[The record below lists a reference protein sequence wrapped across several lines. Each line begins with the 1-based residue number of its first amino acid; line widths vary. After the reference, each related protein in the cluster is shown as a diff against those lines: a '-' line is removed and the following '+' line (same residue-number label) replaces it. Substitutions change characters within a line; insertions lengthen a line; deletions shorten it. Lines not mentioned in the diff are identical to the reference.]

1 MFDNCRSANTVRLTL
16 ILLYGFS
23 ALVSAQG
30 HMQTLQKVEEE
41 VSKVRTKNVQ
51 TQGSSCGSDTWGHRL
66 LASCI
71 FARKKEPVAIPHFE
85 CEGRCLKLR
94 CWNKNDMRMP
104 PAPRSGKLHPKWN
117 LGPSRGEG
125 APEANRW
132 DIGHLA
138 FSSFS
143 HRIEA
148 GKPRLQGQEQ
158 QVQGGWQN
166 MVATIL
172 TILLQPDWFQLCP
185 LLGLFFGGLNRTRI
199 PMFIDDW
206 RWLEYY
212 FVILPRSQF
221 LWVWWAPLQH
231 LQGTASI
238 CI

>member
-132 DIGHLA
+132 DIGTSNHHATWRFRHFPTELKPESPDSKVRNNRYRVAGRIWSQLSSRYCCSLTDFSCAHFWA
-138 FSSFS
+138 FF
-143 HRIEA
+143 
-148 GKPRLQGQEQ
+148 
-158 QVQGGWQN
+158 
-166 MVATIL
+166 
-172 TILLQPDWFQLCP
+172 
-185 LLGLFFGGLNRTRI
+185 
-199 PMFIDDW
+199 
-206 RWLEYY
+206 LED
-212 FVILPRSQF
+212 
-221 LWVWWAPLQH
+221 
-231 LQGTASI
+231 
-238 CI
+238 

>member
-1 MFDNCRSANTVRLTL
+1 MWIRYVRPQITCVLHF
-16 ILLYGFS
+16 YHFCP
-23 ALVSAQG
+23 A
-30 HMQTLQKVEEE
+30 
-41 VSKVRTKNVQ
+41 
-51 TQGSSCGSDTWGHRL
+51 
-66 LASCI
+66 
-71 FARKKEPVAIPHFE
+71 KEPVAIPHFE

-94 CWNKNDMRMP
+94 CFSNNEMRMP

-132 DIGHLA
+132 DIGTSNHHA
-138 FSSFS
+138 TWRFRHDP

-166 MVATIL
+166 LVATIL

-185 LLGLFFGGLNRTRI
+185 LLGLFFWRI
-199 PMFIDDW
+199 KPDQDQNTNVY
-206 RWLEYY
+206 RWLEMTGVL
-212 FVILPRSQF
+212 FCHFAFDLSF
-221 LWVWWAPLQH
+221 WWVWWAPLQH